1 MVRRRIERSALL
13 GDLSLT
19 AKGVLVVAIPVCALL
34 AAMVVFFQ
42 LQRQTKQAADWVEH
56 TFQVRAAIRSVMSHL
71 LNAETA
77 TRGYLL
83 THQESF
89 LQPLETAQA
98 ELPRDFAALAKL
110 MDDNP
115 AQLDRLRQIEGL
127 ADDAMTSWQQLREEA
142 AKSAAASMSQ
152 GVEESRQRM
161 QRLRTAVTRMQDHEE
176 ELLSQRTQA
185 QELAQKRLESFI
197 FAGGI
202 AGLLGGVVAALL
214 FATSIVRRVRHI
226 EEEAG
231 KLARGVPVEGE
242 VGGRDEI
249 ARLGQTIAQAS
260 ELLMAR
266 DHELRAA
273 HAELESR
280 VRERTAELQK
290 ANDDLYH
297 SNAMRNAV
305 MSCSP
310 LSIWAVDLNGNITF
324 WNAAAERT
332 FGWSAAEVMGKPVP
346 VIPEDFKGEYQEWL
360 QRFHLGLSVAG
371 LERTRQKKDGS
382 KIDVSIWTAAL
393 RDASGHVIGT
403 IFVDNDVTEHKR
415 LEEQFR
421 QSQKLEAVGRLAGG
435 VAHDF
440 NNLLTVILGYVEM
453 ILLEP
458 ENSPSIQ
465 DSARE
470 VQYAANRASTLTA
483 QLLAFSRRQ
492 ISQPKVLHLNDVVE
506 HSLKMLRRVIGEDV
520 EIAAHLDPDLRAVKV
535 DPSQIDQLLVN
546 LVVNSRDAM
555 PHGGALTIE
564 TRNVILDD
572 TYAGRHIGVSPGP
585 YAMLAVSDTGGGMT
599 PEVRDRIFE
608 PFFTTKEAG
617 RGTGLGLSIV
627 YGIVKQNGGEILVY
641 SEPGQGTTFKVYFPI
656 AEEAEDVLAAEN
668 GANELGGHET
678 ILLCE
683 DETSIRK
690 LVRSL
695 LVKKGYHVLEAE
707 SPLRAVEIARE
718 YAEPIHLLLTDVV
731 MPQMSGFELA
741 RELAETRPSMKV
753 LYTSGYTD
761 NRLSGTWV
769 MEPGAPF
776 LQKPFTASSLGKKVR
791 EALGS
796 ERAAT

>member
-1 MVRRRIERSALL
+1 
-13 GDLSLT
+13 
-19 AKGVLVVAIPVCALL
+19 
-34 AAMVVFFQ
+34 
-42 LQRQTKQAADWVEH
+42 
-56 TFQVRAAIRSVMSHL
+56 
-71 LNAETA
+71 
-77 TRGYLL
+77 
-83 THQESF
+83 
-89 LQPLETAQA
+89 
-98 ELPRDFAALAKL
+98 
-110 MDDNP
+110 
-115 AQLDRLRQIEGL
+115 
-127 ADDAMTSWQQLREEA
+127 
-142 AKSAAASMSQ
+142 
-152 GVEESRQRM
+152 
-161 QRLRTAVTRMQDHEE
+161 
-176 ELLSQRTQA
+176 
-185 QELAQKRLESFI
+185 
-197 FAGGI
+197 
-202 AGLLGGVVAALL
+202 L